1 MVQYLSVTGEK
12 QHQVLS
18 SQSQHTPLH
27 SEFGSR
33 RGSLPESN
41 EKLAAS
47 AVLVFVVVS
56 GLIQKVIAVFVL

>member
-1 MVQYLSVTGEK
+1 MVQYLSVNGEK

-33 RGSLPESN
+33 QCSFPMSDD
-41 EKLAAS
+41 
-47 AVLVFVVVS
+47 VLVIVS
-56 GLIQKVIAVFVL
+56 WSVQKVIAVFVI